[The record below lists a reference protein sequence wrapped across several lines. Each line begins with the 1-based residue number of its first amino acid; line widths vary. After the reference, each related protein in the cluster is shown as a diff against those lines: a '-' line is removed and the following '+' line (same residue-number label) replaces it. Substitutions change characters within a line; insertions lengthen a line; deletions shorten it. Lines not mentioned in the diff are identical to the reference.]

1 MRERVSRQRASHKTS
16 SGAQRRDEGPAKTT
30 PSLELIAQRSC
41 GLPLSAVE
49 SARTEPVRRAVF
61 AHAKI
66 VHVLEGRARVDT
78 ATGSHEL
85 AAGTVLALGAGHWCS
100 MRPMPSVRV
109 WTLYVDEAFLRAQ
122 MSWVLP
128 DARRVVRGAHP
139 DEWDG
144 SALVLTPGIEALQCC
159 EPLWRRISLLDQTGT
174 PELTA
179 TRMIR
184 LFTRAVEYTLPALLI
199 GSEDGGSS
207 EPDTSSFPVKGTLT
221 QPPLAQQV
229 RRSTDL
235 LRLRMAE
242 PWTVH
247 RLAAEVAMSRTHLTR
262 LFTLQVGVAPMR
274 FLTEVRLTEFTRLIE
289 ETRMSV
295 SSAAESVGWFD
306 SRVAA
311 AWFRRRF
318 GIGPSEYRR
327 HPHPTCI
334 GEAPCDWCRGACSES
349 VPGARPMR
357 PMTRVLRRDAQI
369 QPNS

>member
-1 MRERVSRQRASHKTS
+1 M
-16 SGAQRRDEGPAKTT
+16 
-30 PSLELIAQRSC
+30 RSC
-41 GLPLSAVE
+41 GLPLFAVE
-49 SARTEPVRRAVF
+49 SARTAPVRRAVF

-66 VHVLEGRARVDT
+66 VYILEGRARVDT

-85 AAGTVLALGAGHWCS
+85 VAGTVLALGAGQWCS

-109 WTLYVDEAFLRAQ
+109 WTLYLDEAFLRAQ
-122 MSWVLP
+122 MSWILL

-159 EPLWRRISLLDQTGT
+159 EPLWRQISLMDQTTT

-179 TRMIR
+179 THMIR
-184 LFTRAVEYTLPALLI
+184 LFSRVIEYTLPALLI
-199 GSEDGGSS
+199 ESGG
-207 EPDTSSFPVKGTLT
+207 ETTPACPRGSFPIKGTLA
-221 QPPLAQQV
+221 QPPLAPQV

-235 LRLRMAE
+235 LRVRIAE

-247 RLAAEVAMSRTHLTR
+247 RLATEVAMSRTHLTR
-262 LFTLQVGVAPMR
+262 LFSVQVGVAPMR

-289 ETRMSV
+289 ETGMSV
-295 SSAAESVGWFD
+295 SSAAESVGWSD

-311 AWFRRRF
+311 GWFRRRF

-327 HPHPTCI
+327 NPHPTCI
-334 GEAPCDWCRGACSES
+334 GETPCDWCRGDCPE
-349 VPGARPMR
+349 PGQKVRPMR

-369 QPNS
+369 RPNS

>member
-1 MRERVSRQRASHKTS
+1 M
-16 SGAQRRDEGPAKTT
+16 
-30 PSLELIAQRSC
+30 
-41 GLPLSAVE
+41 
-49 SARTEPVRRAVF
+49 
-61 AHAKI
+61 
-66 VHVLEGRARVDT
+66 
-78 ATGSHEL
+78 
-85 AAGTVLALGAGHWCS
+85 LALGAGQWCS

-122 MSWVLP
+122 MSWVLL

-159 EPLWRRISLLDQTGT
+159 EPLWRQISLMDQTTT

-184 LFTRAVEYTLPALLI
+184 LFSRAIEYTLPALLV
-199 GSEDGGSS
+199 
-207 EPDTSSFPVKGTLT
+207 EPNGETTSAYPRGSFPVKGTLT
-221 QPPLAQQV
+221 QPPLAPQV

-235 LRLRMAE
+235 LRVKMAE

-262 LFTLQVGVAPMR
+262 LFSMQVGVAPMR

-295 SSAAESVGWFD
+295 ASAAQSVGWAD

-311 AWFRRRF
+311 GWFRRRF

-334 GEAPCDWCRGACSES
+334 GDMPCDWCHGDCPK
-349 VPGARPMR
+349 PGQPVRPMR
-357 PMTRVLRRDAQI
+357 PTTRVLQRDAQI
-369 QPNS
+369 RPNP

>member
-1 MRERVSRQRASHKTS
+1 MTATRA
-16 SGAQRRDEGPAKTT
+16 Q
-30 PSLELIAQRSC
+30 
-41 GLPLSAVE
+41 GLLLSAVE

-61 AHAKI
+61 GHAKI
-66 VHVLEGRARVDT
+66 MHVMDGHARVDT
-78 ATGSHEL
+78 ETGSHDL
-85 AAGTVLALGAGHWCS
+85 WAGTILALGAGQWCS

-122 MSWVLP
+122 MGWVLP

-144 SALVLTPGIEALQCC
+144 NALVLMAGTDALQCC
-159 EPLWRRISLLDQTGT
+159 EPLWRQMSLLEQTAT

-199 GSEDGGSS
+199 ESGDEGSPEYAA
-207 EPDTSSFPVKGTLT
+207 SSFPVRGTLT
-221 QPPLAQQV
+221 RPPLAQQV

-235 LRLRMAE
+235 LRRRMAE

-262 LFTLQVGVAPMR
+262 LFGVQVGVAPMR

-289 ETRMSV
+289 ETGMSV
-295 SSAAESVGWFD
+295 SSAARSVGWAD

-311 AWFRRRF
+311 TWFRRRF

-334 GEAPCDWCRGACSES
+334 GEMPCGWCRGAC
-349 VPGARPMR
+349 
-357 PMTRVLRRDAQI
+357 
-369 QPNS
+369 